1 MRGIQ
6 MRAHMNYS
14 IIPAYFCP
22 AKDKPTKKQTP
33 ARKIFTYQRQ
43 VYIIVLLRR
52 KFREEADLTEH
63 KAASIADKVEKKRA
77 FRQGLRNG
85 LPIGL
90 GYFAVAFSLGIAA
103 KDAHLTAFQ
112 GFIASLFTY
121 ASAGEYAVFTLI
133 AAQATYMEVVLV
145 SLISNARYMLMS
157 CALSQRLRPGAPF
170 RERLLFGTFI
180 TDELFGI
187 NIARP
192 GYLEPRYAIGAILT
206 SIPLWALG
214 TSMGIIMGN
223 LLPASLVSALSV
235 ALYGM
240 FLAIIVPPARQ
251 DKIIAWAVVIS
262 FGLSL
267 FLSELLPGLSSGNRI
282 IILTVAISAAAA
294 AFFPVKEQAE
304 NNAA

>member
-1 MRGIQ
+1 
-6 MRAHMNYS
+6 MRAYESFYHFGVFLSSKGGSVEKTDSRQKNLYLSAACLYNS
-14 IIPAYFCP
+14 IVATEF
-22 AKDKPTKKQTP
+22 
-33 ARKIFTYQRQ
+33 
-43 VYIIVLLRR
+43 
-52 KFREEADLTEH
+52 EEEESLTEK
-63 KAASIADKVEKKRA
+63 KAESIGEKVEKKRA

-103 KDAHLTAFQ
+103 KDAHLTAVQ

-133 AAQATYMEVVLV
+133 AAQATYMEVILV
-145 SLISNARYMLMS
+145 SLISNARYVLMS

-267 FLSELLPGLSSGNRI
+267 LLSELLPGLSSGNRI

>member
-1 MRGIQ
+1 MEERMEDQIEES
-6 MRAHMNYS
+6 AAVN
-14 IIPAYFCP
+14 
-22 AKDKPTKKQTP
+22 KDGHDYKK
-33 ARKIFTYQRQ
+33 I
-43 VYIIVLLRR
+43 
-52 KFREEADLTEH
+52 
-63 KAASIADKVEKKRA
+63 SDKVEKKRE

-103 KDAHLTAFQ
+103 KSAKLTAFQ

-121 ASAGEYAVFTLI
+121 ASAGEYAVFVLI
-133 AAQATYMEVVLV
+133 AAQSTYLEVVLV

-157 CALSQRLRPGAPF
+157 CALAQRLRPGAPF
-170 RERLLFGTFI
+170 SHRLLFGAFI

-192 GYLEPRYAIGAILT
+192 GYLEPAYAIGAILT

-223 LLPASLVSALSV
+223 LLPEALVSALSV

-240 FLAIIVPPARQ
+240 FIAIIVPPSRQ
-251 DKIIAWAVVIS
+251 DRVVAWAVIAS
-262 FGLSL
+262 FALSL
-267 FLSELLPGLSSGNRI
+267 VFSVLLPNLSSGNRI

-294 AFFPVKEQAE
+294 FFFPVKEQADD
-304 NNAA
+304 NAA